1 MTNCTSCNQPLGFF
15 RGISSKN
22 ICKKCESL
30 HKQANNEIISLVG
43 NEDLRGGD
51 LEHLK
56 TSVEKIAAAN
66 RIDNATLDT
75 LIFIGLERILDKA
88 LEDKILL
95 EEEEEPLYMG
105 LERLADCFSISKERL
120 KQGSLFAKLVKNATL
135 RDVFNE
141 KIPERVNV
149 VGSIPFNMQ
158 KTEKLVWLFK
168 NVHYCE
174 QKTRTQYVGGSQ
186 GVSIRIAKGLWY
198 RANAFKGERVQTSE
212 TVQVDTGYLGVTN
225 KHLYFTGSTKGIRI
239 NYGKIVAFK
248 PYLDGIGVQKDGVNA
263 KTQIFITNDAQF
275 TYNLITN
282 LARM

>member
-1 MTNCTSCNQPLGFF
+1 MTNCVSCNQPLGFF
-15 RGISSKN
+15 RGLSKN
-22 ICKKCESL
+22 ICEKCVSH
-30 HKQANNEIISLVG
+30 HKQAKNEIISLIG
-43 NEDLRGGD
+43 NKDLQRVD

-56 TSVEKIAAAN
+56 TSVEKIATAN
-66 RIDNATLDT
+66 RIDDATLDT
-75 LIFIGLERILDKA
+75 LILIGLERVLDKA
-88 LEDKILL
+88 LEDKILP
-95 EEEEEPLYMG
+95 EEEEEPLYRD

-135 RDVFNE
+135 RDVFNK

-149 VGSIPFNMQ
+149 VDSVPFNMQ

-198 RANAFKGERVQTSE
+198 RTNAFKGERVQTSE
-212 TVQVDTGYLGVTN
+212 TVHIDTGYFGVTN
-225 KHLYFTGSTKGIRI
+225 KHLYFSGAKKGIRI

-263 KTQIFITNDAQF
+263 KTQSFITNDAQF

-282 LARM
+282 LAQM

>member
-1 MTNCTSCNQPLGFF
+1 MTNCASCNQPLGFF
-15 RGISSKN
+15 RGLSKK
-22 ICKKCESL
+22 ICEKCESL
-30 HKQANNEIISLVG
+30 QRQAKNEIISLVG
-43 NEDLRGGD
+43 NEDLQSD

-56 TSVEKIAAAN
+56 ASVQKVASAN
-66 RIDNATLDT
+66 RIDKATLDT
-75 LIFIGLERILDKA
+75 LIFIGLERFLDKA
-88 LEDKILL
+88 FEDKILS
-95 EEEEEPLYMG
+95 EEDSQSLYKNFT
-105 LERLADCFSISKERL
+105 RLAGCFSISEERI
-120 KQGSLFAKLVKNATL
+120 KQGNLYLKFPKNEVL
-135 RDVFNE
+135 REVFNN
-141 KIPERVNV
+141 KVPEVVNV
-149 VGSIPFNMQ
+149 VGTIPFNMQ

-225 KHLYFTGSTKGIRI
+225 KHLYFTGPTKGIRI

-263 KTQIFITNDAQF
+263 KTQLFITNDGQF